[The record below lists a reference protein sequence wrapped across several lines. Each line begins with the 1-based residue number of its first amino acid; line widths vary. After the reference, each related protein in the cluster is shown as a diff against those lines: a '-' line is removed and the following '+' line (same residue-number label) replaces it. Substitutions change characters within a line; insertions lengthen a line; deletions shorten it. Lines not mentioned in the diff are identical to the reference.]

1 MPVSDWREQEAT
13 NETVFRAMNEWS
25 EDANDASPGIDH
37 RINTYLCECSD
48 RRCTEPISLTRQE
61 YEAVRAVPV
70 RFAIA
75 LNHEN
80 PEIDRVLFENQRF
93 ATVEKF
99 YGAGA
104 RIARGTDPR
113 RQPETPLQRD
123 NRGR

>member
-1 MPVSDWREQEAT
+1 MRMLDWLEQEAT

-25 EDANDASPGIDH
+25 EDANDSSGIDH
-37 RINTYLCECSD
+37 RVNTYLCECSD
-48 RRCTEPISLTRQE
+48 RRCTEPITLTRLE

-80 PEIDRVLFENQRF
+80 PEIDRVLFENPRF

-104 RIARGTDPR
+104 KIARSTDPR
-113 RQPETPLQRD
+113 RRSEPMQLD
-123 NRGR
+123 DRGR

>member
-1 MPVSDWREQEAT
+1 MPMLDRLEQEAT

-25 EDANDASPGIDH
+25 EDAYDASPGDEH

-48 RRCTEPISLTRQE
+48 RRCTEPIGLTRLE
-61 YEAVRAVPV
+61 YEAVRAVSV

-99 YGAGA
+99 FGGGAK
-104 RIARGTDPR
+104 IARNTDPR
-113 RQPETPLQRD
+113 H
-123 NRGR
+123 

>member
-1 MPVSDWREQEAT
+1 MLDWRDQEAT

-25 EDANDASPGIDH
+25 EDANGSSPADH

-48 RRCTEPISLTRQE
+48 RRCTEPIGLTGSE

-99 YGAGA
+99 LGAGA
-104 RIARGTDPR
+104 KIARSTDPR
-113 RQPETPLQRD
+113 R
-123 NRGR
+123 

>member
-1 MPVSDWREQEAT
+1 MLDWREQEAT
-13 NETVFRAMNEWS
+13 NETIFRAMNEWS
-25 EDANDASPGIDH
+25 EDANDSNRDTEH

-48 RRCTEPISLTRQE
+48 GRCTEPIGLTRLE

-80 PEIDRVLFENQRF
+80 PEIDRVLFENPRF

-104 RIARGTDPR
+104 KIARSSDPR
-113 RQPETPLQRD
+113 R
-123 NRGR
+123 

>member
-1 MPVSDWREQEAT
+1 MPMPDWRDHEAE
-13 NETVFRAMNEWS
+13 NETVFRAMNEWT
-25 EDANDASPGIDH
+25 EEANDAHLRVGHGID
-37 RINTYLCECSD
+37 TYLCECSD
-48 RRCTEPISLTRQE
+48 GRCTEPIGLTRPE

-80 PEIDRVLFENQRF
+80 PEIDRVIFENQRF

-104 RIARGTDPR
+104 KIARGTDPR
-113 RQPETPLQRD
+113 RDGYQRAT
-123 NRGR
+123 

>member
-1 MPVSDWREQEAT
+1 MPMLDWREQEAT
-13 NETVFRAMNEWS
+13 NETVFRNMNEWTLEAAAATS
-25 EDANDASPGIDH
+25 STDQRID
-37 RINTYLCECSD
+37 TYLCECSD
-48 RRCTEPISLTRQE
+48 RRCTEPIDLTRQE

-104 RIARGTDPR
+104 KIARSTDPR
-113 RQPETPLQRD
+113 R
-123 NRGR
+123 

>member
-1 MPVSDWREQEAT
+1 MLDWREQEAT

-25 EDANDASPGIDH
+25 EDANDASSADH
-37 RINTYLCECSD
+37 RVNTYLCECSD
-48 RRCTEPISLTRQE
+48 SRCTEPIGLTRLE

-104 RIARGTDPR
+104 KIARSTDPR
-113 RQPETPLQRD
+113 R
-123 NRGR
+123 

>member
-1 MPVSDWREQEAT
+1 MPVSDWREQEAA

-25 EDANDASPGIDH
+25 EDANDAFSGMDH

-48 RRCTEPISLTRQE
+48 RRCTEPIGLTRQE

-80 PEIDRVLFENQRF
+80 PEIDRVLFENPRF
-93 ATVEKF
+93 AAVEKF

-104 RIARGTDPR
+104 KIARSTDPR
-113 RQPETPLQRD
+113 R
-123 NRGR
+123 

>member
-1 MPVSDWREQEAT
+1 
-13 NETVFRAMNEWS
+13 VFR
-25 EDANDASPGIDH
+25 P
-37 RINTYLCECSD
+37 RCS
-48 RRCTEPISLTRQE
+48 EPIGLTRSE

-99 YGAGA
+99 LGPERRSPAAPTLVAG
-104 RIARGTDPR
+104 RK
-113 RQPETPLQRD
+113 PLCKRD

>member
-1 MPVSDWREQEAT
+1 MLDWRDQEAT

-25 EDANDASPGIDH
+25 KDANDDYPGIDH
-37 RINTYLCECSD
+37 INTYLCECSD
-48 RRCTEPISLTRQE
+48 RRCTEPISLTRPE

-80 PEIDRVLFENQRF
+80 PEIDLVLFENTRY

-99 YGAGA
+99 HGAGA
-104 RIARGTDPR
+104 KIARSTDPR
-113 RQPETPLQRD
+113 RRSETPVRRD
-123 NRGR
+123 DRGG

>member
-1 MPVSDWREQEAT
+1 MPMLDWREQEAT
-13 NETVFRAMNEWS
+13 NETIFRAMNEWS
-25 EDANDASPGIDH
+25 EDANDSDPDMDH

-48 RRCTEPISLTRQE
+48 SRCTEPIGLTRPE

-75 LNHEN
+75 LHHEN
-80 PEIDRVLFENQRF
+80 PEIDRVLFENPRF

-104 RIARGTDPR
+104 KIARSTDPR
-113 RQPETPLQRD
+113 RSSEPRNE
-123 NRGR
+123 

>member
-1 MPVSDWREQEAT
+1 MLDWREQEAT

-25 EDANDASPGIDH
+25 DDANDAYPDIHH
-37 RINTYLCECSD
+37 RIFTYLCECSD
-48 RRCTEPISLTRQE
+48 PRCTEPIGLTRAE
-61 YEAVRAVPV
+61 YEAVRSIPV

-80 PEIDRVLFENQRF
+80 PEIDWVLFENQRF

-104 RIARGTDPR
+104 KIARSSDPR
-113 RQPETPLQRD
+113 R
-123 NRGR
+123 

>member
-1 MPVSDWREQEAT
+1 MPMLDWREQEAT
-13 NETVFRAMNEWS
+13 NETVFRAMNEWG

-37 RINTYLCECSD
+37 RIYTYLCECSD
-48 RRCTEPISLTRQE
+48 RRCTEPISLTRPE

-80 PEIDRVLFENQRF
+80 PEIDRVLFENPRF

-104 RIARGTDPR
+104 KIARSTDPR
-113 RQPETPLQRD
+113 R
-123 NRGR
+123 